1 MIKRKIIPLDLILQF
16 LECLHMAEGGY
27 IHYKYFCNLS
37 YKIRKELRGDILLI
51 IWTVV
56 FKR

>member
-27 IHYKYFCNLS
+27 IHYKYLAICHTKLGNNLGEIF
-37 YKIRKELRGDILLI
+37 Y
-51 IWTVV
+51 
-56 FKR
+56 